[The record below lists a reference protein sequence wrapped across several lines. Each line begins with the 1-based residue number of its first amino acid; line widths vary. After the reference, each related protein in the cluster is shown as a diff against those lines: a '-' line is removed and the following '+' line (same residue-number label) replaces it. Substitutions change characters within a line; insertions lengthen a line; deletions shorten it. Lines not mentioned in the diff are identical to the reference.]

1 MPVLTQDDIRDLAAV
16 RSGNGHLITSCYLDV
31 DGGRYVRTADYE
43 RELDGMV
50 RRIRQ
55 RAEVDPSVEADLERI
70 VDRVGEGFDRSATRG
85 VAIFASDAL
94 DLFTVHELP
103 VSVRNELIVN
113 PAPAVGQL
121 ELVLQQCQRIAVLA
135 SDKQRAR
142 MFVYCLGELV
152 AQAERTDDI
161 GRDYDNVGE
170 HDRGGP
176 EQHREE
182 MAHQH
187 LRNAAELA
195 WSVYRETG
203 FDHLVIA
210 ATDPVAG
217 KLERDLHPYLRER
230 LGGRLDLPANA
241 SEADLRR
248 GALQAERDI
257 AAAREAALVEELR
270 AAVGADGGRGVAG
283 LKPVLDALADRR
295 VERLLVSDGYAAE
308 GWRCESCDRLATI
321 GRECSAC
328 GAEMVQ
334 VADVVEEAVDAA
346 LGQSCTVDVCDGNAD
361 LDVLGRIGALL
372 RY

>member
-16 RSGNGHLITSCYLDV
+16 RSNGHLITSCYLDV
-31 DGGRYVRTADYE
+31 DGGRYVRAADYE
-43 RELDGMV
+43 RALDSMV
-50 RRIRQ
+50 RRVRQ
-55 RAEVDPSVEADLERI
+55 RLEVDPSVEADLKRI
-70 VDRVGEGFDRSATRG
+70 VDRVAEGFDRSTTRG

-94 DLFTVHELP
+94 DLFTVHQLP

-135 SDKQRAR
+135 ADKQHAR
-142 MFVYCLGELV
+142 VFVYCLGELV

-176 EQHREE
+176 EHHREE

-187 LRNAAELA
+187 LRNTAELA
-195 WSVYRETG
+195 WSVYQETG
-203 FDHLVIA
+203 FDNVVIA
-210 ATDPVAG
+210 ATDPVASE
-217 KLERDLHPYLRER
+217 LERDLHPYLRQR
-230 LGGRLDLPANA
+230 LRGRLDLPASA

-248 GALQAERDI
+248 AALQAERDI
-257 AAAREAALVEELR
+257 EAAREAALVEELR
-270 AAVGADGGRGVAG
+270 AAVGANGGRGVAG
-283 LKPVLDALADRR
+283 LKPVLDALGDRR
-295 VERLLVSDGYAAE
+295 VERLLISDGYTAE
-308 GWRCESCDRLATI
+308 GWRCESCDRLATV

-328 GAEMVQ
+328 GAEMVH
-334 VADVVEEAVDAA
+334 VDDVVEEAVEAA
-346 LGQSCTVDVCDGNAD
+346 LGQSCKVEVCNGNAD